1 MFSLKRMSSGSAK
14 ANPIMTTPGR
24 ADLCAEHLPA
34 VQAGKLTGDF
44 QKTAAIGDVYYSVAE
59 RVGR

>member
-1 MFSLKRMSSGSAK
+1 MSSGSAK